1 VKEKN
6 NEHSKGIMHACRVSF
21 MIQERKEGQRTLLLL
36 LVVFVFDI
44 EVFGVSVEMVSC
56 DSMLEQNLP

>member
-1 VKEKN
+1 
-6 NEHSKGIMHACRVSF
+6 

-44 EVFGVSVEMVSC
+44 EVFGVSVELSVRV
-56 DSMLEQNLP
+56 L

>member
-1 VKEKN
+1 M
-6 NEHSKGIMHACRVSF
+6 SIRMGLCMHVVSRLWF
-21 MIQERKEGQRTLLLL
+21 RRGKEGQRALLLL
-36 LVVFVFDI
+36 LVVFVFGI

>member
-1 VKEKN
+1 
-6 NEHSKGIMHACRVSF
+6 

>member
-1 VKEKN
+1 
-6 NEHSKGIMHACRVSF
+6 MHVVSRLWF
-21 MIQERKEGQRTLLLL
+21 RRGKEGQRALLLL